1 VLIRLCHV
9 SKDVEGGLH
18 SDYTP
23 NSIQMITLIS
33 VCQKNVGRTSLA
45 EDIYHLG
52 EYEVVAFELGMALT
66 NTYLIGVPGSDHAV
80 VIDPAWQGDRI
91 AKVAHDRNWRIG
103 SIWLTHAH
111 FDHFGGAAGV
121 ADAYDVPIPVALHAQ
136 DQPIWRAMGGATWFG
151 FQAFDPGPEPTID
164 LVHGMKLHLDDLEV
178 EVRHTPGHSPGHV
191 ILLAAHLGAVFSGDL
206 IFQGSVGRTDLPSW
220 DTLLKSIQD
229 EILCL
234 PDETRIFPGHG
245 PPTTVGVERQSNPF
259 LHL

>member
-1 VLIRLCHV
+1 LCQN
-9 SKDVEGGLH
+9 SKDVEGELH

-23 NSIQMITLIS
+23 NSNQMIILNSTFHGS
-33 VCQKNVGRTSLA
+33 FGRTSLA
-45 EDIYHLG
+45 KETYQLG

-66 NTYLIGVPGSDHAV
+66 NTYLIGKPGHDQAV

-91 AKVAHDRNWRIG
+91 VKVAHERNWHVG

-121 ADAYDVPIPVALHAQ
+121 ADAYDVPVPVALHAQ
-136 DQPIWRAMGGATWFG
+136 DQPIWRAMGGAAWFG
-151 FQAFDPGPEPTID
+151 FQTFDPGPEPSID
-164 LVHGMKLHLDDLEV
+164 LVHGMKLNLGDLEL

-191 ILLAAHLGAVFSGDL
+191 ILVAAQLGVVFSGDL
-206 IFQGSVGRTDLPSW
+206 IFQGSVGRTDLPGGNW
-220 DTLLKSIQD
+220 ETLLKSIQD

-234 PDETRIFPGHG
+234 PDETRLFPGHG